1 MLIQTKNMLTKLLT
15 PLTFFLFANLL
26 SAQVP
31 KQVVVEHFTNTRCSI
46 CANRNPG
53 FFTNLDNQTDVLHL
67 AYHPSSPYSNCI
79 FSQHNPNEN
88 DARTNYY
95 GIYGGTPRLV
105 IQGDV
110 VPSSQDYSSNSIF
123 SSHTGEMTP
132 VSISIEQ
139 TWDGTDSIQVRAVIK
154 REAAGSLGTLR
165 LFVGLFERFI
175 DYDAPNGES
184 GHHNVFR
191 KGLSTMSGLTVN
203 LPTTVGDSVVFQN
216 KVSAES
222 EWVQTEIY
230 AAAILQEESSKELV
244 QAKAVDISQNPLVG
258 IRNIEDDLEWNV
270 FPNPSSDFVSVNLK
284 ENTESVLRLFD
295 LNGKLLFETVFNQK
309 ANISLEGFNQGQYLI
324 LVTNEKGRA
333 MKKVLKF

>member
-31 KQVVVEHFTNTRCSI
+31 KQIVVEHFTNTRCSI

-67 AYHPSSPYSNCI
+67 AYHPSSPYSSCVFN
-79 FSQHNPNEN
+79 QHNPSEN

-105 IQGDV
+105 IQGEV
-110 VPSSQDYSSNSIF
+110 VSGNADYSSNSIF
-123 SSHTGEMTP
+123 SSHTGETTP

-139 TWDGTDSIQVRAVIK
+139 TWYGTDSIQVRAVIK
-154 REAAGSLGTLR
+154 REAAGSLGALR

-184 GHHNVFR
+184 GHQNVFR
-191 KGLSTMSGLTVN
+191 KGLNAMNGQTLN
-203 LPTTVGDSVVFQN
+203 LPATVGDSVVFQN

-244 QAKAVDISQNPLVG
+244 QVKAVDISDNPTVG
-258 IRNIEDDLEWNV
+258 IADIEEGLEWNV

-309 ANISLEGFNQGQYLI
+309 ANVSLEGLNQGQYLI
-324 LVTNEKGRA
+324 RVTNEKGSAVR
-333 MKKVLKF
+333 KIFKY